1 MSMQEPKILKILE
14 ESGEL
19 SDELDYM
26 VNNRLMA
33 ERGMGYTACSPSLVE
48 IEYAGNPKQ
57 VIKMGIDHTYVDGK
71 TSKVMGYGIIGCLM
85 FQAEPFEVLYI
96 TPTED
101 LESKVTYILESEI
114 EASERPKGKY

>member
-1 MSMQEPKILKILE
+1 MSMQEPKILKVLE

-48 IEYAGNPKQ
+48 IEHAGSPKQ
-57 VIKMGIDHTYVDGK
+57 VIKMGIDHTFVESE
-71 TSKVMGYGIIGCLM
+71 TSQVMGYGIVGYLF
-85 FQAEPFEVLYI
+85 FQVEPFEIFYI

-101 LESKVTYILESEI
+101 LELKVTYILESGMD
-114 EASERPKGKY
+114 ASIRPKGKY

>member
-1 MSMQEPKILKILE
+1 MSEQPKIIKVIE

-48 IEYAGNPKQ
+48 IDHGGNPTQ
-57 VIKMGIDHTYVDGK
+57 VIKMGIDHTFVDSE
-71 TSKVMGYGIIGCLM
+71 TTNVMGYGIVGYLY
-85 FQAEPFEVLYI
+85 FQAEPFKVLYI
-96 TPTED
+96 TPQAD
-101 LESKVTYILESEI
+101 LEAKVKYILESGM
-114 EASERPKGKY
+114 EASVRPKGKY

>member
-1 MSMQEPKILKILE
+1 MSEQEPKILFVVE

-48 IEYAGNPKQ
+48 VDLKGIQTQ
-57 VIKMGIDHTYVDGK
+57 VIRMGIDSTFRSDNGQ
-71 TSKVMGYGIIGCLM
+71 VMGYGIVGYLYFIV
-85 FQAEPFEVLYI
+85 EPFEVIYI
-96 TPTED
+96 TPKD
-101 LESKVTYILESEI
+101 QLEEIVKYIIESGRD
-114 EASERPKGKY
+114 AFERSKGKY

>member
-26 VNNRLMA
+26 VNNHLMA

-48 IEYAGNPKQ
+48 IEYTGNPKQ
-57 VIKMGIDHTYVDGK
+57 VIKMGIDHTFVDVDSGQ
-71 TSKVMGYGIIGCLM
+71 VMGYGIVGYLF

-101 LESKVTYILESEI
+101 LESKVTYILESGM